1 MPYNPHE
8 ELYSDKLSI
17 ELTDEQLQETI
28 DQGLQTVQ
36 QIQEAGKNLPQIIEP
51 TSATAEEP
59 QQPPE
64 EVQFQTWHNSFK
76 LTNADGI
83 VLMHE
88 GQNPFANNGQGALQ
102 SFESPFWTKYTG
114 IPFCGNTCV
123 PKIFGCT
130 DSTSFNY
137 DPLANT
143 ELDCKFVLAK
153 PG

>member
-51 TSATAEEP
+51 TSATAEAP

-64 EVQFQTWHNSFK
+64 ETPPEPETTQVTDKAEQWRELKAIRSLPLSERAEAKK
-76 LTNADGI
+76 LGI
-83 VLMHE
+83 
-88 GQNPFANNGQGALQ
+88 
-102 SFESPFWTKYTG
+102 
-114 IPFCGNTCV
+114 
-123 PKIFGCT
+123 
-130 DSTSFNY
+130 
-137 DPLANT
+137 
-143 ELDCKFVLAK
+143 
-153 PG
+153 